1 MSETD
6 NAVVLKGFQPTGN
19 RNVMIT
25 ALKPQAA
32 ADAANN
38 QRFLQAAQMVAR
50 MQHPNILPVYASGQ
64 SEGIT
69 YRVSPL
75 PEGGSLRE
83 NLAFF
88 QDLPAMLDLMRQIC
102 AGLDYLHGQ
111 GYVHGGLQS
120 SSTYLDAQHRPQLSD
135 IGAPLI
141 GGTAQPAHVSPEQ
154 AQGGVVDRRT
164 DIYAIG
170 VLTYEVLVGESP
182 PPGIAVSPR
191 AKRPDLPESIE
202 RVVLR
207 AMAQTPDQRFQTAGE
222 FQLALQNAVTMP
234 TQVEAA
240 IPAGAPAVTQNVRV
254 SQPKGTNWVAI
265 VLGLLLVVAICGGF
279 SLFIWPQLQGGQETP
294 GEPPVAV
301 QPIPTQVPA
310 EPPTEAPA
318 EQPQENA
325 PAKTPNAPG
334 QPPAVQLPEVC
345 GSLGGA
351 AGLAIFGLGAS
362 KRRRNTPRA

>member
-6 NAVVLKGFQPTGN
+6 NAVVLKGFQPAGN

-38 QRFLQAAQMVAR
+38 QRFLQAARMVAQ

-69 YRVSPL
+69 YRVSPF

-83 NLAFF
+83 NLALF
-88 QDLPAMLDLMRQIC
+88 QDIPAMLDLMRQVS
-102 AGLDYLHGQ
+102 AGLEYLHGQ

-120 SSTYLDAQHRPQLSD
+120 SKRRPLLGD

-141 GGTAQPAHVSPEQ
+141 GGGAQAAHVSPEQ

-164 DIYAIG
+164 DIYALG

-182 PPGIAVSPR
+182 PAGIAVSPR

-207 AMAQTPDQRFQTAGE
+207 AMAQNPDQRFQTAGE
-222 FQLALQNAVTMP
+222 FQLALQNAVAMP
-234 TQVEAA
+234 VQTEVP
-240 IPAGAPAVTQNVRV
+240 IPAGAPSVSQNVRV

-265 VLGLLLVVAICGGF
+265 VLGLLLVIVLCAGF
-279 SLFIWPQLQGGQETP
+279 SLFVWPRLQGGQGTP
-294 GEPPVAV
+294 SEPPAAV
-301 QPIPTQVPA
+301 QPLPTQIPA
-310 EPPTEAPA
+310 ELPTEAPPEPPTEAA
-318 EQPQENA
+318 LTE
-325 PAKTPNAPG
+325 
-334 QPPAVQLPEVC
+334 PPAGTPRPPGSQLPDVC
-345 GSLGGA
+345 ASLGGGA
-351 AGLAIFGLGAS
+351 GLGALGLVAM
-362 KRRRNTPRA
+362 KRRRRRS